1 MPKKRWHLLE
11 ERCEKGEPSWS
22 YFPQLTN
29 SVLGI
34 LDPESKLIIN
44 FFIGQRTLQDCRT
57 FIKDLIGR
65 IVSKPLFTSDELPHY
80 QTALAEQ
87 FSRLEKQP
95 KTGKRGRPK
104 KPKVV
109 IDPELRYATV
119 HKTRDNGKVVKVER
133 NIIFGDPEVIDHI
146 IEASKISSS
155 INTSFIERVNLT
167 LRNHNRK
174 LTGKPSALLK

>member
-1 MPKKRWHLLE
+1 MALAKNLRRRLRCWSASLMPKKRWHLLE

-87 FSRLEKQP
+87 FSCLETQP
-95 KTGKRGRPK
+95 TTGKRGRLK
-104 KPKVV
+104 KPRVV
-109 IDPELRYATV
+109 IDPELHYATV
-119 HKTRDNGKVVKVER
+119 CKTRDNGKVVKVER
-133 NIIFGDPEVIDHI
+133 NIIFGDPKVIDHI
-146 IEASKISSS
+146 IE
-155 INTSFIERVNLT
+155 
-167 LRNHNRK
+167 HRK
-174 LTGKPSALLK
+174 